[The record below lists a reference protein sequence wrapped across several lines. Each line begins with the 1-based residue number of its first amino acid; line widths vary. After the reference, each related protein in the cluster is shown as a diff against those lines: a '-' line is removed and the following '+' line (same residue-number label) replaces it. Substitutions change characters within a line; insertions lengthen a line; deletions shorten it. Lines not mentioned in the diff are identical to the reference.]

1 MTGRDDPAPDALMLF
16 DGVCHLCDGVVR
28 TVLRLDRQGVI
39 RFTSV
44 QSPFGRRLAIA
55 HGLDPDAPE
64 SFLFFDGGR
73 PLRKTAA
80 VAALL
85 RRLPAPWRH
94 LAWIERAALLR
105 RLPAPGRHLAW
116 IERLPRALTDRA
128 YDWIAANRYQIFG
141 KSDHCHVPAP
151 DQRARFLL
159 D

>member
-94 LAWIERAALLR
+94 LAWID
-105 RLPAPGRHLAW
+105 
-116 IERLPRALTDRA
+116 RLPRALTDRA

-141 KSDHCHVPAP
+141 RRDHCPVPAP

>member
-1 MTGRDDPAPDALMLF
+1 MTGREDPAPDALMLF

-94 LAWIERAALLR
+94 LAWIER
-105 RLPAPGRHLAW
+105 
-116 IERLPRALTDRA
+116 LPRALTDRA
-128 YDWIAANRYQIFG
+128 YDWIAANRYRIFG
-141 KSDHCHVPAP
+141 RRDHCPVPTP

>member
-55 HGLDPDAPE
+55 HGLDPGAPE
-64 SFLFFDGGR
+64 SFLFFDSGR

-94 LAWIERAALLR
+94 LAWIER
-105 RLPAPGRHLAW
+105 
-116 IERLPRALTDRA
+116 LPRALTDRA
-128 YDWIAANRYQIFG
+128 YDWIAANRYRIFG

-151 DQRARFLL
+151 EQRARFLL